1 MSRDAFAPGG
11 PSRILD
17 GFPAPHVVSALPDF
31 ALAFVFLTVWRNPS
45 LAEPDQIRLL
55 LVMMVME
62 FIVVHS
68 GGFFGAVYA
77 GHDKMRAKLPMLGG
91 LTLFYCLFAG
101 AFSLAFRS
109 WWPLAS
115 FLGLTANRLLV
126 VLLDPRPTSERKSVV
141 MANWGLTAFAYLMLV
156 FATAMVPIPRLGFTS
171 DVVRGLGLTG
181 GGLWI
186 DEPWRVMAL
195 GAAYFTAVGVIEI
208 AVLPRI
214 GRARAKPARHG

>member
-11 PSRILD
+11 SSRILD

-31 ALAFVFLTVWRNPS
+31 ALAVAYLLIWRNPGM
-45 LAEPDQIRLL
+45 APPGQIKLL

-68 GGFFGAVYA
+68 GGFFGAVYV
-77 GHDKMRAKLPMLGG
+77 GGDRMRAKLPMLAG

-101 AFSLAFRS
+101 AFSLAFQS
-109 WWPLAS
+109 WWPLVS
-115 FLGLTANRLLV
+115 FLGLTANRMLV
-126 VLLDPRPTSERKSVV
+126 VLLDPRPTSERQTVV
-141 MANWGLTAFAYLMLV
+141 MANWGLTTFAYIMLV
-156 FATAMVPIPRLGFTS
+156 FATAILPIPRLGFSS

-195 GAAYFTAVGVIEI
+195 GASYFAAVGLIEI
-208 AVLPRI
+208 GILPRM
-214 GRARAKPARHG
+214 GRAKVKGGRLH